1 MSTHESPTATSI
13 SRWKTA
19 RGIVLGAIILA
30 GSMATSAAVMYRLA
44 DTNCSKRVV
53 PHAKVVTQRGFTY
66 SGIGAVIQQQG
77 ADQVMIRHV
86 LPNGPAHGLIRD
98 GAYLI
103 SVDGKTPDTLQGWAR
118 GLRGP
123 AGSQV
128 EVEVAYHGSG
138 HQTVTLTRGLIHMR
152 R

>member
-1 MSTHESPTATSI
+1 MSHHESPTATSI
-13 SRWKTA
+13 SRWRTA

-44 DTNCSKRVV
+44 DSNCDQRVV
-53 PHAKVVTQRGFTY
+53 HHKQIAERGFTY

-77 ADQVMIRHV
+77 DEQVMIRHV
-86 LPNGPAHGLIRD
+86 LQNGPAHGLIRD

-103 SVDGKTPDTLQGWAR
+103 SVDGKTPKTLQGWASA
-118 GLRGP
+118 LRGP
-123 AGSQV
+123 AGTQV
-128 EVEVAYHGSG
+128 EVEVAYHGCG
-138 HQTVTLTRGLIHMR
+138 HKTVTLTRGLIYMR